1 MRLLKNRDKQF
12 SLEAITGVGAG
23 AAIVK
28 ISAVFVLRM
37 DAAAERGDP
46 ELTKTENDHALE

>member
-1 MRLLKNRDKQF
+1 MRLLKNRVKQF
-12 SLEAITGVGAG
+12 SLEAIIGVGAG
-23 AAIVK
+23 AAIVE

-37 DAAAERGDP
+37 DAVAERGDP

>member
-1 MRLLKNRDKQF
+1 MRLLKNRNKPF

-28 ISAVFVLRM
+28 ISAVFVLRT
-37 DAAAERGDP
+37 DAVAERGDP